1 MNHYWYNR
9 VNGEFVEEL
18 PECILSGQYIANRE
32 CNYNSHSEMHKGNLV
47 LGDGSNK
54 FKIGTETGFF
64 YRNDTNGFDKT
75 EFNIIENAL
84 EAYNEAIE
92 QGRPHSFLIP
102 EKLLAHFELS
112 KFEESLFSVL
122 KKGHF
127 HEISRNPRVE
137 LVYEEYLVPVSRA
150 KKLASGSYRYLAS
163 HSECWQARNFTG
175 VVPKS
180 ILALESEDNLNIYEN
195 RVFVK
200 LLEHLEI
207 YLNKRYLEV
216 KRLEDIFECAMS
228 FNNAESLYY
237 ELSEGIYKL
246 WGEGF
251 SSDANV
257 DAAVTNSDSTLKILE
272 SMLKLVRTLQQTNLY
287 KAVIKNL
294 HVPLSVNM
302 TNALSH
308 DQHYRHVAR
317 VWHLWLATQQK
328 STKVEP
334 ISIYNKNKL
343 LADTYTKYCYH
354 LIKRALYELNF
365 FEGSNNG
372 MSKSGHT
379 NINLEINHLSEIVLD
394 YQGRQL
400 YFIPIFVGDEIKQDK
415 GIDEK
420 KQRIIISLENTIQS
434 EGHLCASPTYFYSLE
449 SIVTLLSKYFA
460 QDVFSKTAVRI
471 DKIPEKFLQEI
482 KKLND
487 DFWIINQQSVA
498 VKKPFSSV
506 IKDLRVIAENHKND
520 QTITQFSKIKPYNQK
535 KRKESI

>member
-1 MNHYWYNR
+1 MNQWYDR
-9 VNGEFVEEL
+9 ANGRFVEEL

-32 CNYNSHSEMHKGNLV
+32 CNYNSHSEIHKGNLV
-47 LGDGSNK
+47 LDDGSNK
-54 FKIGTETGFF
+54 FKIGSETGVF
-64 YRNDTNGFDKT
+64 YRNDSNGLDKT
-75 EFNIIENAL
+75 ELNIIENAL
-84 EAYNEAIE
+84 GAYHESIE
-92 QGRPHSFLIP
+92 QDMPHSFLIP
-102 EKLLAHFELS
+102 EKLLARFELS

-127 HEISRNPRVE
+127 HEIARNPRVE

-150 KKLASGSYRYLAS
+150 KKLASSSHRHLAS

-207 YLNKRYLEV
+207 YLNERYFEV
-216 KRLEDIFECAMS
+216 KRLEDVFECAMS

-237 ELSEGIYKL
+237 ELSDGIYKL

-257 DAAVTNSDSTLKILE
+257 DAAVTNSDSTLKTLE
-272 SMLKLVRTLQQTNLY
+272 SMLELVRTLQQTKLY
-287 KAVIKNL
+287 RGVIKNL
-294 HVPLSVNM
+294 HVPLSINM
-302 TNALSH
+302 TNVLSH
-308 DQHYRHVAR
+308 DQHYRHVAI

-334 ISIYNKNKL
+334 VSIYNKNKL
-343 LADTYTKYCYH
+343 LADTYVKYCYH
-354 LIKRALYELNF
+354 LIKRALYDLSF
-365 FEGSNNG
+365 VEGSNNG
-372 MSKSGHT
+372 MSKDGHM

-394 YQGRQL
+394 YQGRQRQL
-400 YFIPIFVGDEIKQDK
+400 YFIPIFVGGEIKQDNE
-415 GIDEK
+415 INEK
-420 KQRIIISLENTIQS
+420 RQRIIISLENTIQS
-434 EGHLCASPTYFYSLE
+434 ESHLCASPTYFYSLE

-460 QDVFSKTAVRI
+460 QDVFSKAVVRI
-471 DKIPEKFLQEI
+471 VNIPTKFPTKFLQEI
-482 KKLND
+482 ERLND
-487 DFWIINQQSVA
+487 DFWLINQQSVV

-506 IKDLRVIAENHKND
+506 IVNTAQQAQLFAE
-520 QTITQFSKIKPYNQK
+520 Y
-535 KRKESI
+535 